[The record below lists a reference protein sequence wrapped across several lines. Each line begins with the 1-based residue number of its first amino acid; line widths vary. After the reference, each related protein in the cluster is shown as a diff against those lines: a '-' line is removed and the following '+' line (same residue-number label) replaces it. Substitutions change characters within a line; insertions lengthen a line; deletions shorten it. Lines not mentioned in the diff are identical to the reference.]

1 MDELDRSTY
10 KVSIMKSIQLSSLIF
25 SLLSL
30 TEGISLN
37 KRDNGLEPR
46 VMSVEIQRRT
56 ISDPISNDRRRLRKR
71 DGTIDIGIDNE
82 QSLYFLNAS
91 LGTPPQDF
99 RLHLDTGSSD
109 LWVNAQGSK
118 LCSTHANIC
127 SESGLYSPNKSSTYE
142 YLNSDFNISYADGS
156 GASGDYATETFRMGS
171 VKLEDLQFG
180 IGYVTS
186 DNEGV
191 LGIGYKSN
199 EAQVGQLNR
208 DAYDNLPARL
218 ASKGLIASNAYS
230 LYLNDLE
237 SATGTILFGGVD
249 QEQYTGDLVTLP
261 INKINGEF
269 AELSIT
275 LQSVSA
281 DSETIADNLDL
292 AVILDSGSTL
302 SYLPATLTSDIY
314 DIVGAQYEEGE
325 SVAYVPCD
333 LGNDSGNLTFK
344 FKDPAEI
351 SVPLSELVL
360 DFTDVTGRQLSF
372 DNGQAACTFGI
383 APTTGDI
390 SILGD
395 TFLRSA
401 YVVFDLEN
409 NEISLA
415 QSNFDATKSHILEI
429 GTGKHPVP
437 TATGSGSSDN
447 KENAAASLAPLGG
460 DAAISMVAGAFALG
474 FAWMLI

>member
-1 MDELDRSTY
+1 
-10 KVSIMKSIQLSSLIF
+10 
-25 SLLSL
+25 
-30 TEGISLN
+30 
-37 KRDNGLEPR
+37 
-46 VMSVEIQRRT
+46 
-56 ISDPISNDRRRLRKR
+56 
-71 DGTIDIGIDNE
+71 
-82 QSLYFLNAS
+82 
-91 LGTPPQDF
+91 
-99 RLHLDTGSSD
+99 
-109 LWVNAQGSK
+109 
-118 LCSTHANIC
+118 
-127 SESGLYSPNKSSTYE
+127 
-142 YLNSDFNISYADGS
+142 LNSDFNISYADGS

-199 EAQVGQLNR
+199 EAQVDQLNR
-208 DAYDNLPARL
+208 DAYDNLPAKL

-249 QEQYTGDLVTLP
+249 QEQYIGDLVTLP
-261 INKINGEF
+261 INKMNGEF
-269 AELSIT
+269 AEFSIT

-281 DSETIADNLDL
+281 DSETIVKDLDL
-292 AVILDSGSTL
+292 GVILDSGSTL

-447 KENAAASLAPLGG
+447 KENAAASLSPLGG